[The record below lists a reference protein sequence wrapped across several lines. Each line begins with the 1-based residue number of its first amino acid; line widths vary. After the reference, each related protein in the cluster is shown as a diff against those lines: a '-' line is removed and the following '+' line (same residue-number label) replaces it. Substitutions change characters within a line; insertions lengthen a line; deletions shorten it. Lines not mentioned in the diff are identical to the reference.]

1 LAGDPVFNTI
11 DHYRKGIKTMKAKIK
26 LSPSLPVLT
35 AQVVLPK
42 SVVAAIDRRADA
54 NFRSRS
60 EVIRSIMLPVP
71 LVAQIDAMAGQLLR
85 SRSATIR
92 DVLAAYFAD
101 RGMIKVSGRDA
112 IDETLR
118 LAGLDNI
125 REQSR

>member
-60 EVIRSIMLPVP
+60 EVIRSIIL
-71 LVAQIDAMAGQLLR
+71 DRLR
-85 SRSATIR
+85 SDGIIATEEEM
-92 DVLAAYFAD
+92 A
-101 RGMIKVSGRDA
+101 S
-112 IDETLR
+112 
-118 LAGLDNI
+118 
-125 REQSR
+125 

>member
-1 LAGDPVFNTI
+1 MFNE
-11 DHYRKGIKTMKAKIK
+11 KAAL
-26 LSPSLPVLT
+26 LSIT
-35 AQVVLPK
+35 
-42 SVVAAIDRRADA
+42 DRMQAVGA
-54 NFRSRS
+54 L
-60 EVIRSIMLPVP
+60 LPVP